1 MGFLRGLGASRLLAM
16 VAVTVALIGFF
27 AFVIM
32 RVTSPQMTTLF
43 TDLSAEDSSGI
54 IKDLERQAIPYE
66 LRNDGAVIMVP
77 KDKVTR
83 LRMNLAEAGLPKGG
97 GVGYEIFD
105 KSDALGTTSFVQN
118 INHLRALEG
127 ELARTIRAIDRIQA
141 ARVHLVLPERPL
153 FSRETPEPSASIVVR
168 VRGAL
173 EPQQIKAI
181 RHLVSS
187 AVNGLKPQRVSIVDE
202 SGQLLADGATGD
214 NENTIGDERRAGFEK
229 RMRSEVEAIVSSVV
243 GAGRARVQL
252 SADFD
257 YNKIT
262 QTSDR
267 FDPEG
272 RVLRS
277 SQTREESS
285 ATAETNGQVTVNN
298 ELPGNQRSADTA
310 APARDQSK
318 KTEETNNYEISH
330 TTKTEVTEAGRVNR
344 ISVAVLVD
352 GTYAKNDKGEMVY
365 QERSKEQL
373 DRIATLVRSAIG
385 FDQKRGD
392 QVEVVNLKFAEA
404 PAVAPIAEPTGFFGM
419 LQFTKD
425 DVMYVIE
432 LGVMMLL
439 GLVVMFM
446 VVRPLVKRIIASEVM
461 SSPAEDLPALTDG
474 GSAAPAATG
483 QSLVPS
489 PNATS
494 QMIDVAQVQ
503 GQVHAQSVHRVGAL
517 AEQNPNET
525 ASIIRQWLS
534 EPA

>member
-1 MGFLRGLGASRLLAM
+1 
-16 VAVTVALIGFF
+16 
-27 AFVIM
+27 
-32 RVTSPQMTTLF
+32 
-43 TDLSAEDSSGI
+43 
-54 IKDLERQAIPYE
+54 
-66 LRNDGAVIMVP
+66 
-77 KDKVTR
+77 
-83 LRMNLAEAGLPKGG
+83 
-97 GVGYEIFD
+97 
-105 KSDALGTTSFVQN
+105 
-118 INHLRALEG
+118 
-127 ELARTIRAIDRIQA
+127 
-141 ARVHLVLPERPL
+141 
-153 FSRETPEPSASIVVR
+153 
-168 VRGAL
+168 
-173 EPQQIKAI
+173 
-181 RHLVSS
+181 
-187 AVNGLKPQRVSIVDE
+187 
-202 SGQLLADGATGD
+202 
-214 NENTIGDERRAGFEK
+214 
-229 RMRSEVEAIVSSVV
+229 VV

-298 ELPGNQRSADTA
+298 ELPGNQRGTDSA

-404 PAVAPIAEPTGFFGM
+404 PAVAPIAEPTGFLGM

-446 VVRPLVKRIIASEVM
+446 VVRPLVKRIIASEAM
-461 SSPAEDLPALTDG
+461 SSPAEDLMPALTD

>member
-1 MGFLRGLGASRLLAM
+1 MAM
-16 VAVTVALIGFF
+16 VAVTAALIGFF
-27 AFVIM
+27 GFVIM
-32 RVTSPQMTTLF
+32 RVTAPQMTTLF
-43 TDLSAEDSSGI
+43 TDLSPEDSAGI
-54 IKDLERQAIPYE
+54 VKDLERQAIPFE

-77 KDKVTR
+77 KDRVTR
-83 LRMNLAEAGLPKGG
+83 LRMKLAEGGLPKGG

-127 ELARTIRAIDRIQA
+127 ELARTIRAIDRVQS

-173 EPQQIKAI
+173 EPQQVRAI
-181 RHLVSS
+181 RHVVAS

-202 SGQLLADGATGD
+202 AGQLLADGATGD
-214 NENTIGDERRAGFEK
+214 ADSASGDERRAAFEK
-229 RMRSEVEAIVSSVV
+229 RMRSQVEAIVSSVV
-243 GAGRARVQL
+243 GSGRARVQL

-285 ATAETNGQVTVNN
+285 ATAESNGQVTVAN
-298 ELPGNQRSADTA
+298 ELPGGQRPDNT
-310 APARDQSK
+310 PTARDQSK
-318 KTEETNNYEISH
+318 KSEETSNYEISR
-330 TTKTEVTEAGRVNR
+330 TTRTEVTEAGRVNR

-352 GTYAKNDKGEMVY
+352 GSYSKNDKGEMVY
-365 QERSKEQL
+365 ADRSKEQL
-373 DRIATLVRSAIG
+373 DRIAALVRSAIG

-392 QVEVVNLKFAEA
+392 QVEVVNLRFADA
-404 PAVAPIAEPTGFFGM
+404 PAILPAGEPSGWLGM

-425 DVMYVIE
+425 DILYGIE
-432 LGVMMLL
+432 LGVMTLL
-439 GLVVMFM
+439 GLVVLFM
-446 VVRPLVKRIIASEVM
+446 VVRPLVKRILASEPV
-461 SSPAEDLPALTDG
+461 AALANAALPAPLDVTAQGAG
-474 GSAAPAATG
+474 G
-483 QSLVPS
+483 QNLVPAGG
-489 PNATS
+489 ATA

-503 GQVHAQSVHRVGAL
+503 GQLHAQSVHRVGEL
-517 AEQNPNET
+517 AERNPSET
-525 ASIIRQWLS
+525 ATIIRQWLS
-534 EPA
+534 EPAT